1 MIQRLKDEVQEQGTP
16 LQTAVLASYL
26 EIYQEK
32 MYDLLVNTRADLQ
45 VRLHPTLGPHVP
57 GLIQSPV
64 TTSEEVHELLDF
76 GAKNRAVGATSMNAN
91 SSRSHAV
98 FTLDIRLSYSGEA
111 AKDLQSRI
119 HFVDLAGSEKQK
131 KTNATGERLQE
142 GIAINQSLSSLS
154 RVIQALSGS
163 SGIQPVFRESKLTM
177 LLKEA
182 LSGNSRTVLLACIS
196 PSRSNHEET
205 ISTLE
210 FAARCKLIKTN
221 ATKNEQDKRELLETL
236 SKDKQEIERR
246 LEEERQRNKLL
257 LQEMERRI
265 AEAKRDQELAR
276 QMQEEKREIEE
287 KLQAYLKGEHERGK
301 EQQVEVAQ
309 QLKGKNEAE
318 RESPADAAKE
328 APRESPGTDA
338 EQVEKK
344 EPQEGPPESL
354 ASAAE
359 KVEQT
364 ERQALQESP
373 PDGEK
378 VRDPED
384 KMLQESQ
391 ERENLAQSELEE
403 LKASQ
408 QKELEQLQQTKASS
422 PG

>member
-182 LSGNSRTVLLACIS
+182 LSGNSRTARSLVLLACIS

-384 KMLQESQ
+384 ISLDIAVELWTK
-391 ERENLAQSELEE
+391 SEIYE
-403 LKASQ
+403 LRCVA
-408 QKELEQLQQTKASS
+408 
-422 PG
+422 

>member
-26 EIYQEK
+26 EIYQDSTFFQSIGAVFSFWGEQLRQAIPMNLDQICNRAWKMPVLSEEK

-119 HFVDLAGSEKQK
+119 HFVDLAG
-131 KTNATGERLQE
+131 RYCH
-142 GIAINQSLSSLS
+142 
-154 RVIQALSGS
+154 
-163 SGIQPVFRESKLTM
+163 QPVAVLLEPGHPGVVREQWNPTSLPGVEVDDA
-177 LLKEA
+177 LEGWAAHVASDEIEA

-221 ATKNEQDKRELLETL
+221 ATKNEQEPAFLRELLETL

-301 EQQVEVAQ
+301 EQQVEAAGWRYTADDLLRWPLSVR
-309 QLKGKNEAE
+309 LSGKAL
-318 RESPADAAKE
+318 RTLRRKHH
-328 APRESPGTDA
+328 
-338 EQVEKK
+338 EK
-344 EPQEGPPESL
+344 
-354 ASAAE
+354 A
-359 KVEQT
+359 
-364 ERQALQESP
+364 
-373 PDGEK
+373 
-378 VRDPED
+378 
-384 KMLQESQ
+384 
-391 ERENLAQSELEE
+391 
-403 LKASQ
+403 
-408 QKELEQLQQTKASS
+408 LEQMPSRSEISERGKLL
-422 PG
+422 